1 MLWFWTSLGR
11 VSAPRSRGSGSDPAA
26 GVGIGSDNG
35 GISEELVEVFWTNAI
50 LSSDVVLAIDNLGLD
65 KFMGVSSRLRGILE
79 GPGAFNIAKAED
91 ESLIA
96 LGGNFV
102 VEGSTMGTLGGP
114 NICMED
120 WKIGLG
126 GIVILRMGVECLVG
140 ELRSRFVQ
148 LDELLSTKGSGE
160 RTMLLGDETLPL
172 SDVLSCITLVAS
184 SRRLL

>member
-1 MLWFWTSLGR
+1 MELFDKELSFVVFGLVRFIGASSDTGGNDTR
-11 VSAPRSRGSGSDPAA
+11 VGVLDARGAE
-26 GVGIGSDNG
+26 VGI
-35 GISEELVEVFWTNAI
+35 
-50 LSSDVVLAIDNLGLD
+50 
-65 KFMGVSSRLRGILE
+65 
-79 GPGAFNIAKAED
+79 
-91 ESLIA
+91 LIA